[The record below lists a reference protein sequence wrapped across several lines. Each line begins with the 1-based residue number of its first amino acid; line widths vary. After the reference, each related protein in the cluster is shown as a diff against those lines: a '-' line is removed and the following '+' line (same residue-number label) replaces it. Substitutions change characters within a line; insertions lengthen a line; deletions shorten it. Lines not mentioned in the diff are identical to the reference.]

1 MYYLKIS
8 NITLAV
14 FYFYKIITLLLFQ
27 LLDFGNNGNDDEVAS
42 DELAEFIANGEANDD
57 VILLAMKDDEVIVD
71 GKCLSLL
78 QLLVVCY
85 NSPFCN
91 QFVI

>member
-1 MYYLKIS
+1 MYYLKII

-27 LLDFGNNGNDDEVAS
+27 LLDFGNNGNDDELAS
-42 DELAEFIANGEANDD
+42 DELTEFIANSEANDD
-57 VILLAMKDDEVIVD
+57 VTLLAMKDDEAIVD
-71 GKCLSLL
+71 GKCLSIL

-91 QFVI
+91 QFVV